1 MSSFSTTRQSL
12 WTTISAT
19 ANAVSTVVGAVG
31 QSAELLTNFVDKHS
45 TNQAINSEFEL
56 ERLVVEA
63 EVMHLEEMESLAKRM
78 EKVQSSAHIEMMD
91 ALSANARA
99 RIAAYRAKK

>member
-12 WTTISAT
+12 WSAVSTT
-19 ANAVSTVVGAVG
+19 ANALTDMVGTVG
-31 QSAELLTNFVDKHS
+31 QSTKVLSSFVDKHS

-78 EKVQSSAHIEMMD
+78 EKVQSSAHVEMID
-91 ALSANARA
+91 ALSSNARA